1 MSSAKLEYLSVW
13 WQCVFD
19 KLHCQPPGLCSA
31 QGAWFSGKP
40 CSINICSKAG
50 RTTPRHSGLILVFR
64 TVGDRCKMT
73 ILRAVS
79 TAPSVWKKCQNRN
92 LSLLFTKFD
101 PLWSQIDPFWSQINP
116 PLSQSQP
123 ELSRLQD

>member
-1 MSSAKLEYLSVW
+1 MQARVFDKVGKVAFSPCVFLTRPIVSPASLRIYQSVRVFDKVHCVFCKARVLISR

-50 RTTPRHSGLILVFR
+50 GTTPRHSGFIFVFR

-73 ILRAVS
+73 ILRA
-79 TAPSVWKKCQNRN
+79 APLMV
-92 LSLLFTKFD
+92 
-101 PLWSQIDPFWSQINP
+101 
-116 PLSQSQP
+116 
-123 ELSRLQD
+123 